1 MNKQQENSKSKKT
14 NDGIWFS
21 KKRPNNTTITKIDA
35 DKKLHIKNLFF
46 IIVAHPLIFRH
57 FNCFVNNFKNSDVY
71 IFKIFID

>member
-46 IIVAHPLIFRH
+46 IIVAHPLILRDILGIRQFFLLRKRNRCH
-57 FNCFVNNFKNSDVY
+57 SRQ
-71 IFKIFID
+71 